1 MCQVLRSV
9 CFNIFAAFEGIRTQ
23 LPGWTEGFLLYP
35 DCEAMKSCL
44 KSKKPSRRKGEGLSS
59 ESESL
64 PRMDCR
70 CWCWERE
77 GRVLRWTAGSERA
90 AGRAV
95 PWRPSC
101 GLLARS
107 NIHLRAGRGS
117 RQDSTT
123 SALLVGFGFVIFD
136 LACSLTEGN

>member
-1 MCQVLRSV
+1 
-9 CFNIFAAFEGIRTQ
+9 
-23 LPGWTEGFLLYP
+23 
-35 DCEAMKSCL
+35 
-44 KSKKPSRRKGEGLSS
+44 
-59 ESESL
+59 
-64 PRMDCR
+64 MDCR
-70 CWCWERE
+70 GWCWERE

-101 GLLARS
+101 GLLAARS

-123 SALLVGFGFVIFD
+123 SALLVGFGFVAFD
-136 LACSLTEGN
+136 LACSLTEGTCHFCECDVDEAPASRNVSLLEKLILRLSECVAGKQKTIQMAVVRKVHRLTLSKVT